1 MVFSPHKA
9 EGPGA
14 FAFSMLTQVRSA
26 HISPAMPRRNPGGQL
41 RSILAALTLTSVLG
55 ADRAEAGR
63 RAFLFAYDS
72 EIVPEGDVELEQWWW
87 SESRIAANPGAG
99 RPNPRPALYWIWAAP
114 VIGLSNHLE
123 LTLPLQIVSTRNNTS
138 LPNPSAA

>member
-1 MVFSPHKA
+1 
-9 EGPGA
+9 
-14 FAFSMLTQVRSA
+14 
-26 HISPAMPRRNPGGQL
+26 MPRRNPGGQL
-41 RSILAALTLTSVLG
+41 RSILAVLTLATTLA

-87 SESRIAANPGAG
+87 SESRIQASAE
-99 RPNPRPALYWIWAAP
+99 RPVAKAALYWIWLAP

-123 LTLPLQIVSTRNNTS
+123 LALPFQIVASGNSTALQTF
-138 LPNPSAA
+138 SADAYY